1 MKLLIDKY
9 ISWLLIALMA
19 IITLDVVWG
28 VFTRYALGNQAS
40 WTEEL
45 ARYMLVWIGILGAAY
60 ASGQQKHL
68 AIDLISDKLSPVNQ
82 KKVQIFIN
90 VIIAFFALTVM
101 VIGGIRLMYITHT
114 LGQNSAAMRIP
125 MALVYSAIPLAGVLV
140 IYYKIEVLI
149 SLVKG
154 INEKTA

>member
-1 MKLLIDKY
+1 
-9 ISWLLIALMA
+9 
-19 IITLDVVWG
+19 
-28 VFTRYALGNQAS
+28 
-40 WTEEL
+40 
-45 ARYMLVWIGILGAAY
+45 
-60 ASGQQKHL
+60 
-68 AIDLISDKLSPVNQ
+68 
-82 KKVQIFIN
+82 
-90 VIIAFFALTVM
+90 M